1 MKPSHRKDVIIA
13 RIIFL
18 AICIAL
24 ISVIAAVIF
33 VIVSKHSGG
42 PDEQE
47 PAAIV
52 SESETTTDDNTYV
65 VGGQNTENIVQDV
78 YVITTGSVNL
88 REQGN
93 KDAKILAILKE
104 GTQLKLLSEDNGWTQ
119 VDYNGQTGYVSS
131 EYVKHADQI
140 DSEEGQAEEGQAE
153 EDQTD
158 DQQTRSDQQA
168 ADQTSQTQQTTD
180 QNQTDQNTTD
190 KSTADGSASN
200 TTN

>member
-52 SESETTTDDNTYV
+52 SESETTTDDNTYI

-131 EYVKHADQI
+131 EYVKHTDQI
-140 DSEEGQAEEGQAE
+140 DSEEGQAE

-158 DQQTRSDQQA
+158 DQQTQS
-168 ADQTSQTQQTTD
+168 DQTSQAQQTTD

>member
-52 SESETTTDDNTYV
+52 SESETTIDDNTYV

-131 EYVKHADQI
+131 EYVKHTDQI
-140 DSEEGQAEEGQAE
+140 DSEEGQAE

-158 DQQTRSDQQA
+158 DQQTQS
-168 ADQTSQTQQTTD
+168 DQTSQAQQTTD

>member
-52 SESETTTDDNTYV
+52 SESETTTDDNTYI

-140 DSEEGQAEEGQAE
+140 DSEEGQAEE
-153 EDQTD
+153 DQTA
-158 DQQTRSDQQA
+158 DQQA

-190 KSTADGSASN
+190 KSTSDSSTST

>member
-140 DSEEGQAEEGQAE
+140 DSEEGQAEE
-153 EDQTD
+153 DQTD
-158 DQQTRSDQQA
+158 DRQTQS
-168 ADQTSQTQQTTD
+168 DQTSQTQQTTD

-190 KSTADGSASN
+190 KSTAEGSASN

>member
-47 PAAIV
+47 PAAVV
-52 SESETTTDDNTYV
+52 SESEATTDDNTYV

-140 DSEEGQAEEGQAE
+140 DSEEGQAEEN
-153 EDQTD
+153 QTT
-158 DQQTRSDQQA
+158 DQQTQSDQQA
-168 ADQTSQTQQTTD
+168 TDQASQDQQTTGQTSSD
-180 QNQTDQNTTD
+180 QQSTDQSTTD
-190 KSTADGSASN
+190 GSTST

>member
-1 MKPSHRKDVIIA
+1 MYSVNISYCSSD
-13 RIIFL
+13 
-18 AICIAL
+18 ICY
-24 ISVIAAVIF
+24 
-33 VIVSKHSGG
+33 VSKHSGG

-52 SESETTTDDNTYV
+52 SESETATDDNTYV

-140 DSEEGQAEEGQAE
+140 DSEEGQAEE
-153 EDQTD
+153 DQTA
-158 DQQTRSDQQA
+158 DQQTQSDQQA

>member
-47 PAAIV
+47 PVAIV
-52 SESETTTDDNTYV
+52 SESETATDDNTYV

-140 DSEEGQAEEGQAE
+140 DSEEGHAE

-158 DQQTRSDQQA
+158 DQRTQSDQQA
-168 ADQTSQTQQTTD
+168 ADQTS
-180 QNQTDQNTTD
+180 TDQNTTD

>member
-131 EYVKHADQI
+131 EYVKHTDQI
-140 DSEEGQAEEGQAE
+140 DSEEGQAEEN
-153 EDQTD
+153 
-158 DQQTRSDQQA
+158 
-168 ADQTSQTQQTTD
+168 QTSQAQQTTD

-190 KSTADGSASN
+190 KSTTDGRASN

>member
-47 PAAIV
+47 PAAVV
-52 SESETTTDDNTYV
+52 SESQTTTDDNTYV
-65 VGGQNTENIVQDV
+65 VGGQDTENIVQDV

-140 DSEEGQAEEGQAE
+140 DSQEGQAE
-153 EDQTD
+153 EDGQTT
-158 DQQTRSDQQA
+158 DQQTQSDQQA
-168 ADQTSQTQQTTD
+168 TDQASQDQQTTGQTSSDQQTTD
-180 QNQTDQNTTD
+180 QSTT
-190 KSTADGSASN
+190 DGSAST

>member
-52 SESETTTDDNTYV
+52 SESETATDDNTYI

-140 DSEEGQAEEGQAE
+140 DSEEGQAEE
-153 EDQTD
+153 DQTA
-158 DQQTRSDQQA
+158 DQQA

-190 KSTADGSASN
+190 KSTSDSSTST

>member
-131 EYVKHADQI
+131 EYVKHTDQI
-140 DSEEGQAEEGQAE
+140 DSEEGQAE

-158 DQQTRSDQQA
+158 DQQTQS
-168 ADQTSQTQQTTD
+168 DQTSQTQQTTD

-190 KSTADGSASN
+190 KSTADGRASN

>member
-52 SESETTTDDNTYV
+52 SESETATDDNTYV

-78 YVITTGSVNL
+78 HVITTGSVNL

-140 DSEEGQAEEGQAE
+140 DSEEGQAEE
-153 EDQTD
+153 
-158 DQQTRSDQQA
+158 
-168 ADQTSQTQQTTD
+168 DQTSQTQQTTD

>member
-131 EYVKHADQI
+131 EYVKHPDQI
-140 DSEEGQAEEGQAE
+140 DSEEGQAEE
-153 EDQTD
+153 DQTA
-158 DQQTRSDQQA
+158 DQQTQSDQQA

>member
-140 DSEEGQAEEGQAE
+140 DSEEGQAEE
-153 EDQTD
+153 DQTA
-158 DQQTRSDQQA
+158 DQQTQS
-168 ADQTSQTQQTTD
+168 DQTSQTQQTTD

>member
-42 PDEQE
+42 SDEQE

-140 DSEEGQAEEGQAE
+140 DSEEGQAEE
-153 EDQTD
+153 DQTA
-158 DQQTRSDQQA
+158 DQQA

-190 KSTADGSASN
+190 KSTSDSSTST

>member
-52 SESETTTDDNTYV
+52 SESETATDDNTYV

-119 VDYNGQTGYVSS
+119 VDYNGQSGYVSS
-131 EYVKHADQI
+131 EFEKHADQI
-140 DSEEGQAEEGQAE
+140 DSEEEQAE
-153 EDQTD
+153 EDQTA

-190 KSTADGSASN
+190 KSTADGSVSN

>member
-131 EYVKHADQI
+131 EYVKHTDQI
-140 DSEEGQAEEGQAE
+140 DSEEGQAE

-158 DQQTRSDQQA
+158 DQQTQS
-168 ADQTSQTQQTTD
+168 DQTSQAQQTTD

>member
-47 PAAIV
+47 PAAVV
-52 SESETTTDDNTYV
+52 SESEATTDDNTYV
-65 VGGQNTENIVQDV
+65 VGGQDTENIVQDV

-140 DSEEGQAEEGQAE
+140 DSQEGQAE
-153 EDQTD
+153 EDGQTT
-158 DQQTRSDQQA
+158 DQQTQSDQQA
-168 ADQTSQTQQTTD
+168 TDQASQDQQTTGQTSSDQQTTD
-180 QNQTDQNTTD
+180 QSTTD
-190 KSTADGSASN
+190 GSTST

>member
-52 SESETTTDDNTYV
+52 SESETATDDNTYV

-140 DSEEGQAEEGQAE
+140 DSEEEQAE
-153 EDQTD
+153 EDQTV
-158 DQQTRSDQQA
+158 DQQTRSEQQA

>member
-52 SESETTTDDNTYV
+52 SESETTTDDNTYI

-140 DSEEGQAEEGQAE
+140 DSEEEQTEEGQ
-153 EDQTD
+153 TT
-158 DQQTRSDQQA
+158 DQQTQSDQQA

-190 KSTADGSASN
+190 KSTSDSSTST

>member
-1 MKPSHRKDVIIA
+1 M
-13 RIIFL
+13 
-18 AICIAL
+18 
-24 ISVIAAVIF
+24 
-33 VIVSKHSGG
+33 
-42 PDEQE
+42 
-47 PAAIV
+47 
-52 SESETTTDDNTYV
+52 
-65 VGGQNTENIVQDV
+65 QDV

-140 DSEEGQAEEGQAE
+140 DSEEGQAEE
-153 EDQTD
+153 
-158 DQQTRSDQQA
+158 
-168 ADQTSQTQQTTD
+168 DQTSQTQQTTD